1 MRVLLI
7 HTDHFEYHTKD
18 KAIKNPE
25 QITQDNKEAT
35 MDEALIA
42 FCTIEKDDEKN
53 PKEISKRASDSI
65 KEVAELVKTK
75 NIMIYPY
82 AHLSSN
88 LGSADIAIPLLEDLE
103 KELQD
108 GGYIVK
114 RSPFGYYKKFNM
126 TCKGHPLSELS
137 RNIVAEKKEKK
148 TKPIKTTYKVLKTD
162 GKVVSPEEYSQKPDN
177 EEFNALVMKEA
188 LKKELPGGEP
198 KFLEFCKKFGIEWEP
213 HSDVGHMRYGPEGAL
228 IFDLIG
234 DYAWSIAN
242 SLGFPILQVKGTN
255 MFDLATRPVKE
266 HADLFGDR
274 LYALEV
280 EGKELVLRYAACHQ
294 QFSSVKDWTLSY
306 RQLPFGTF
314 EIADSYRLEQSGEL
328 LLCFR
333 VRKLH
338 MPDLHI
344 YCSDLDNSKNVSIK
358 THKKI
363 YNEIKKLGRDY
374 VSIYNTTET
383 FFNEHR
389 DFFEELLKIEAKPI
403 LLNFVPDGVYYWL
416 LNVEYAIIDKLNR
429 PREIA
434 TFQIDVGNAKR
445 FDISFT
451 SQDGS
456 KIYPVIIHTALIGTI
471 ERYLYTLF
479 DSAVFDEHKGKK
491 PMLPIWLSPTQVR
504 ILPMSK
510 DFLKK
515 SEEIRHTIE
524 KAGIRVDIDDREETL
539 EKRVRDAEVK
549 WVPYIIIIGQKEID
563 SNNLSVRVR
572 SKKKSEQIDTDGLIK
587 QVKAEIDGYPFRDL
601 TIPRLVSK
609 RPGYR

>member
-7 HTDHFEYHTKD
+7 HTDHFEYQTKD

-53 PKEISKRASDSI
+53 PEEISKKASDSI

-88 LGSADIAIPLLEDLE
+88 LGSTAIAIPLLEDIE

-108 GGYIVK
+108 AGYNVK

-126 TCKGHPLSELS
+126 VCKGHPLSELS

-148 TKPIKTTYKVLKTD
+148 VKPIKTVYKVLKTD
-162 GKVVSPEEYSQKPDN
+162 GKVVSPEEYVQKPDN

-213 HSDVGHMRYGPEGAL
+213 YSDVGHMRYGPEGAL

-255 MFDLATRPVKE
+255 MFDLAARPVKE

-280 EGKELVLRYAACHQ
+280 EDRKLVLRYAACHQ

-306 RQLPFGTF
+306 KQLPFGTF

-344 YCSDLDNSKNVSIK
+344 YCSDLENSKEVSIK
-358 THKKI
+358 THEKI

-383 FFNEHR
+383 FFKEHR

-451 SQDGS
+451 SQDGG
-456 KIYPVIIHTALIGTI
+456 KLYPVIIHTALIGTI

-491 PMLPIWLSPTQVR
+491 PMLPVWLSPTQVR
-504 ILPMSK
+504 ILPMSRE
-510 DFLKK
+510 FLKK
-515 SEEIRHTIE
+515 SEEIMHAIE
-524 KAGIRVDIDDREETL
+524 KVGIRVDIDDREETL

-549 WVPYIIIIGQKEID
+549 WIPYIIIIGQKEID
-563 SNNLSVRVR
+563 SNKLSARVR
-572 SKKKSEQIDTDGLIK
+572 IKKKSVQIDIDELIK
-587 QVKAEIDGYPFRDL
+587 QVKAEADGYPFRDL
-601 TIPRLVSK
+601 TIPKLLSK